1 MVDRSTVI
9 AFHRKAYVASGLGEN
24 KHSRHLVVLH
34 RMDFCARSALPNE
47 LVQTNNGAT
56 LAFAFLS

>member
-1 MVDRSTVI
+1 MADRPTAIV
-9 AFHRKAYVASGLGEN
+9 FYRKAYFLSGLSEN

-34 RMDFCARSALPNE
+34 KMDFCARSALPNE
-47 LVQTNNGAT
+47 LMQTNNGAT